1 VAKNKRT
8 KTPNAVVDI
17 PEVLAVVLR
26 DDVTFRQESA
36 ERVGLG
42 FELVHIGLQRRY
54 LTKWLASL
62 KLKDWS
68 GRMDL
73 NLDLLVPNQGR
84 ENT

>member
-8 KTPNAVVDI
+8 KTPNAVRVVDI

-26 DDVTFRQESA
+26 DDVAFRQESA

-54 LTKWLASL
+54 LKKW
-62 KLKDWS
+62 
-68 GRMDL
+68 
-73 NLDLLVPNQGR
+73 
-84 ENT
+84 